1 MGISSG
7 LGAAALA
14 PAGLSFRNKLING
27 GFDVWQRWIAT
38 SIDVASGATGY
49 TADRWFMSPVGALMG
64 AIRDTSVPPE
74 NNSRYS
80 LAITPNGV
88 GGSTCR
94 LGQKIESAH
103 VYGLKGFVTF
113 SAWIYNSTG
122 SSITPN
128 LLLGTPSAADNF
140 TTVTN
145 MLTQPLQSCSN
156 ATWTKVTHTVDIS
169 GYSNIN
175 NGLQVE
181 IQTSGHTTYGKIV
194 KVADVQLER
203 GSVATPFEQRPIG
216 VELELCQRYYW
227 RWVSANNGDLWCSV
241 YQPASTT
248 FTLLVPMPVVMRSRP
263 SSATISGSWTVI
275 NTSASPSIYDRGANW
290 MILTSTVNPSI
301 GNTNQSGF
309 YSNSGSSTLIQ
320 DAEL

>member
-27 GFDVWQRWIAT
+27 GFDIWQRWVAT
-38 SIDVASGATGY
+38 SINVASGATGY
-49 TADRWFMSPVGALMG
+49 TADRWFMSPVGAMMG

-88 GGSTCR
+88 GGSTCN
-94 LGQKIESAH
+94 LGQKIESANI
-103 VYGLKGFVTF
+103 YGLKGFVTF
-113 SAWIYNSTG
+113 SAWIYNNTG
-122 SSITPN
+122 SAITPT

-145 MLTQPLQSCSN
+145 MLTQSLQSCSN

-203 GSVATPFEQRPIG
+203 GSVATPFEQRPLGIELGLCKRYFWRCVDPAG
-216 VELELCQRYYW
+216 VG
-227 RWVSANNGDLWCSV
+227 VND
-241 YQPASTT
+241 ASNRSTRTLIPFHTT
-248 FTLLVPMPVVMRSRP
+248 MRSAP
-263 SSATISGSWTVI
+263 TSVLSGTFNFW
-275 NTSASPSIYDRGANW
+275 N
-290 MILTSTVNPSI
+290 
-301 GNTNQSGF
+301 
-309 YSNSGSSTLIQ
+309 GSSTGTATGLIGTFNTVNHGQ
-320 DAEL
+320 LDFNGGAGSVNGVVALYTTGGSQYMDFNSEL

>member
-27 GFDVWQRWIAT
+27 GFDIWQRWVAT

-94 LGQKIESAH
+94 LGQKIESAN

-113 SAWIYNSTG
+113 SAWIYNNTG
-122 SSITPN
+122 SAITPT

-156 ATWTKVTHTVDIS
+156 ATWTKVAHTVDIS

-216 VELELCQRYYW
+216 IEDILCKRYYQVW
-227 RWVSANNGDLWCSV
+227 SNSSNTNFMSIGSSLYSTPMSLSV
-241 YQPASTT
+241 PMRPLTSTST
-248 FTLLVPMPVVMRSRP
+248 SFVAVVYAQGTSYALNSLGVTVFDSSRPHYFTLSGSM
-263 SSATISGSWTVI
+263 SGSWNYSWPICTF
-275 NTSASPSIYDRGANW
+275 NTHTCIFNG
-290 MILTSTVNPSI
+290 
-301 GNTNQSGF
+301 
-309 YSNSGSSTLIQ
+309 
-320 DAEL
+320 EL